1 MWLLAWR
8 NMFRRGPRTLM
19 CGVVLGL
26 SSFIIVISVNFS
38 GSIQDSLQRA
48 VTESYTGDLQ
58 IASMGLDAGIDP
70 TSNTINIPNPIRSVL
85 YLEQQLDNDNRIK
98 AWTKRS
104 QCMAVIH
111 AKELST
117 PVILLGVIPDK
128 EQDITKKIKI
138 NKDFYPKQ
146 GTNEVIISKRLAG
159 KLRLNK
165 GDQISAFTI
174 TKEGFPAGINLEITG
189 LYTVDGPGVFGNVL
203 AITTIHAITDILEM
217 EQGQFHSYCIMLNDV
232 GIEQDLVSD
241 IKSWLSTSDSQTVF
255 KIYLW
260 HDLAGLAGNAIYIT
274 KIMTGIINSVIIF
287 TIMLVIFTIFSMNMW
302 ERVKETGILKI
313 IGADAGHVIKLF
325 LTEAICMGFVFGLS
339 GVIVSSILIIFG
351 QRYGIP
357 AFTSA
362 MEMGFGGKILYL
374 SPLGTLP
381 FKALLITTGISL
393 LGAFPNALMLSK
405 VDPVKALRHR

>member
-38 GSIQDSLQRA
+38 VSIRDSLQRA

-58 IASMGLDAGIDP
+58 IASTGFDAGLDP
-70 TSNTINIPNPIRSVL
+70 TSNSINIPNPIRSIL
-85 YLEQQLDNDNRIK
+85 SLEQQLDNDKRIK

-104 QCMAVIH
+104 QCVAIIH

-138 NKDFYPKQ
+138 DKGFYPEQ
-146 GTNEVIISKRLAG
+146 GTNEVVISKKLAG

-174 TKEGFPAGINLEITG
+174 TKEGFPSGINLEITG
-189 LYTVDGPGVFGNVL
+189 LYTVDGPGVFGDVL
-203 AITTIHAITDILEM
+203 AITTIHAIADILEM
-217 EQGQFHSYCIMLNDV
+217 ERGQFHSYCIILNDT
-232 GIEQDLVSD
+232 GIEQDIVSD
-241 IKSWLSTSDSQTVF
+241 IKSWLPSGKAPNVF

-260 HDLAGLAGNAIYIT
+260 RDLAGLAGNAIYIT

-287 TIMLVIFTIFSMNMW
+287 TIILVIFTIFSMNMW

-313 IGADAGHVIKLF
+313 VGAGAGHVIKLF
-325 LTEAICMGFVFGLS
+325 LIEAVYMGFVFGLS
-339 GVIVSSILIIFG
+339 GIIISSILIIFG
-351 QRYGIP
+351 QKYGIP

-362 MEMGFGGKILYL
+362 MEMGFGGKVLYL
-374 SPLGTLP
+374 SSLGTLP
-381 FKALLITTGISL
+381 FKALLITTGISI

>member
-1 MWLLAWR
+1 
-8 NMFRRGPRTLM
+8 MFRRGPRTLM
-19 CGVVLGL
+19 CGAILGL

-58 IASMGLDAGIDP
+58 IASIGLDIGIDS
-70 TSNTINIPNPIRSVL
+70 TSNSINIPNPIRPVL
-85 YLEQQLDNDNRIK
+85 YLEQQLDTDKRIK

-111 AKELST
+111 ARELST

-128 EQDITKKIKI
+128 EQDITNKIKI
-138 NKDFYPKQ
+138 NNGFYPKK
-146 GTNEVIISKRLAG
+146 GTNEVLISKRLAG

-174 TKEGFPAGINLEITG
+174 TKDGFPSGINLEISG
-189 LYTVDGPGVFGNVL
+189 LYTVDGPGVFGDIL

-217 EQGQFHSYCIMLNDV
+217 NKEEFHSYCIKLNDV
-232 GIEQDLVSD
+232 NIKQDLISD
-241 IKSWLSTSDSQTVF
+241 IKSWLSESDDPTVL

-260 HDLAGLAGNAIYIT
+260 RDLAGLAGNAIYIT
-274 KIMTGIINSVIIF
+274 KIMTGIINSVIMF
-287 TIMLVIFTIFSMNMW
+287 TIILVIFTIFSMNMW
-302 ERVKETGILKI
+302 ERVRETGIFKV
-313 IGADAGHVIKLF
+313 IGADASHVIKLF
-325 LTEAICMGFVFGLS
+325 LAESACMGFVFGLS
-339 GVIVSSILIIFG
+339 GVIVASVLVIFG
-351 QRYGIP
+351 QKYGIP

-362 MEMGFGGKILYL
+362 MEMGFGGKMLYL

-381 FKALLITTGISL
+381 FKALFITIGISI
-393 LGAFPNALMLSK
+393 LGAFPNALILSK